1 MEFAEEFE
9 YDFMKRTLSL
19 MQSYSGPFDA
29 TLLHNCLV
37 GLLIVPRETA
47 FDRIPLD
54 PISSLSTWGLSPG
67 SIITVGRPRYIG
79 LTS

>member
-29 TLLHNCLV
+29 TLLLNCLV

-54 PISSLSTWGLSPG
+54 PISSHSTWGLSPG